1 MGRAEKP
8 APKMYF
14 LKAPDSLRSRIYPFI
29 NLDDFFVVA
38 NMPDY
43 APQLQRL
50 MQQAGIASDRELS
63 QKAGVP
69 EIQLSRLRRG
79 LALKTRAD
87 ILLKIS
93 QALQISLNE
102 LLATLAP
109 DCVELEPAA
118 PTAIEQ
124 EYQRLQAS
132 IEQQRE
138 SLMQEF
144 QLSSVQILESWM
156 LQWPTAASKAQ
167 ENHNL
172 RALKLLPLLRP
183 VEQLLE
189 HWGIESIAPVGAEI
203 PYNPQQHQLLE
214 GTAQP
219 GEQVKVRYTG
229 YKQGEKLLY
238 RAKVSL
244 V

>member
-1 MGRAEKP
+1 MGRAQQP
-8 APKMYF
+8 APKMYS
-14 LKAPDSLRSRIYPFI
+14 LKAPDSLGSRICPFI
-29 NLDDFFVVA
+29 NLDEFFVAA
-38 NMPDY
+38 NIPDY

-50 MQQAGIASDRELS
+50 MQQAGLSGDRELS
-63 QKAGVP
+63 QKAGVS

-79 LALKTRAD
+79 LALQTRAD

-93 QALQISLNE
+93 QALQISLTE

-109 DCVELEPAA
+109 DYVELEKA
-118 PTAIEQ
+118 PLTALEQ

-138 SLMQEF
+138 SLMEEF

-172 RALKLLPLLRP
+172 RAQKLLPLLRP

-189 HWGIESIAPVGAEI
+189 HWGVESIAPVGAQI

-214 GTAQP
+214 GKAQP
-219 GEQVKVRYTG
+219 GEPVKVRYTG
-229 YKQGEKLLY
+229 YRQGDKLLY
-238 RAKVSL
+238 RAKVSP

>member
-1 MGRAEKP
+1 
-8 APKMYF
+8 MYF
-14 LKAPDSLRSRIYPFI
+14 FKARDSLRSRICRFI
-29 NLDDFFVVA
+29 NLDGFFVAA
-38 NMPDY
+38 NIPDC

-50 MQQAGIASDRELS
+50 MQQAGFSSDRELS

-93 QALQISLNE
+93 QALQISLTE

-109 DCVELEPAA
+109 DFVEELEPAPPSA
-118 PTAIEQ
+118 LEQ
-124 EYQRLQAS
+124 EYQRLQATV
-132 IEQQRE
+132 EQQRE

-144 QLSSVQILESWM
+144 QLSSLQILESWM
-156 LQWPTAASKAQ
+156 LQWPTAASKAK

-172 RALKLLPLLRP
+172 RAQKLLPLLRP
-183 VEQLLE
+183 VEQLLQ
-189 HWGIESIAPVGAEI
+189 HWGVEPIAPVGAEL
-203 PYNPQQHQLLE
+203 PYNPQQHQLIE
-214 GTAQP
+214 GKAEP
-219 GEQVKVRYTG
+219 GELVKVRYTG
-229 YKQGEKLLY
+229 YKQGDKLLY
-238 RAKVSL
+238 RAKVSR

>member
-1 MGRAEKP
+1 
-8 APKMYF
+8 MYF
-14 LKAPDSLRSRIYPFI
+14 FKARDSLRSRICRFI
-29 NLDDFFVVA
+29 NLDDFFVAA
-38 NMPDY
+38 NIPDC

-50 MQQAGIASDRELS
+50 MQQAGFSSDRELS

-93 QALQISLNE
+93 QALQISLTE

-109 DCVELEPAA
+109 DFVEELEPAA
-118 PTAIEQ
+118 PSALEQ
-124 EYQRLQAS
+124 EYQRLQATV
-132 IEQQRE
+132 EQQRE

-144 QLSSVQILESWM
+144 QLSSLQILESWM

-172 RALKLLPLLRP
+172 RAQKLLPLLRP
-183 VEQLLE
+183 VEQLLQ
-189 HWGIESIAPVGAEI
+189 HWGVESIAPVGAEL
-203 PYNPQQHQLLE
+203 PYNPQQHQLME
-214 GTAQP
+214 GTAEP
-219 GEQVKVRYTG
+219 GEPVKVRYTG
-229 YKQGEKLLY
+229 YRQGDKLLY

-244 V
+244 VRSIA

>member
-1 MGRAEKP
+1 MA
-8 APKMYF
+8 
-14 LKAPDSLRSRIYPFI
+14 
-29 NLDDFFVVA
+29 A
-38 NMPDY
+38 NIPDY

-50 MQQAGIASDRELS
+50 MQQAGISSDRELS

-93 QALQISLNE
+93 QALQISLTE

-109 DCVELEPAA
+109 DYVELEPPA
-118 PTAIEQ
+118 PTALEQ

-132 IEQQRE
+132 IAQQRS

-144 QLSSVQILESWM
+144 QLASVQILESWM

-167 ENHNL
+167 ENHHL
-172 RALKLLPLLRP
+172 PAQKLLPLLRP
-183 VEQLLE
+183 VEQLLQ

-203 PYNPQQHQLLE
+203 PYNWQQHQLLE

-219 GEQVKVRYTG
+219 GEPVKVRYTG
-229 YKQGEKLLY
+229 YTQGDKLLY
-238 RAKVSL
+238 RAKVSP

>member
-1 MGRAEKP
+1 MA
-8 APKMYF
+8 
-14 LKAPDSLRSRIYPFI
+14 
-29 NLDDFFVVA
+29 A
-38 NMPDY
+38 NIPDY

-50 MQQAGIASDRELS
+50 MQQAGISSDRELS

-69 EIQLSRLRRG
+69 EIQVIRLRRG

-93 QALQISLNE
+93 QALQISLTE

-109 DCVELEPAA
+109 DFVELEKAP
-118 PTAIEQ
+118 PTALEKAPPTALEQ
-124 EYQRLQAS
+124 EYQRLQVA
-132 IEQQRE
+132 IAQQRE

-172 RALKLLPLLRP
+172 RAQKLLPLLRP
-183 VEQLLE
+183 VEQLLQ
-189 HWGIESIAPVGAEI
+189 HWGIEAIAPVGAEI
-203 PYNPQQHQLLE
+203 PYNPQQHQLIE
-214 GTAQP
+214 GTAQA
-219 GEQVKVRYTG
+219 GEPVKVRYTG
-229 YKQGEKLLY
+229 YTQGDKLLY

>member
-1 MGRAEKP
+1 
-8 APKMYF
+8 MYF
-14 LKAPDSLRSRIYPFI
+14 VNAPESLGSRICPFI
-29 NLDDFFVVA
+29 NLDEFFVAA
-38 NMPDY
+38 NIPDY

-50 MQQAGIASDRELS
+50 MRQAGLSSDRELS
-63 QKAGVP
+63 QKAGVS

-79 LALKTRAD
+79 LALQTRAD

-93 QALQISLNE
+93 QALQISLTE

-109 DCVELEPAA
+109 DSVELEQAP
-118 PTAIEQ
+118 PTALEQ

-167 ENHNL
+167 ENHHL
-172 RALKLLPLLRP
+172 RAQKLLPLLRP

-189 HWGIESIAPVGAEI
+189 HWGVESIAPVGAQI
-203 PYNPQQHQLLE
+203 PYNPQQHQLIE

-219 GEQVKVRYTG
+219 GETVKVRYTG
-229 YKQGEKLLY
+229 YRQGDKLLY
-238 RAKVSL
+238 RAKVSPI
-244 V
+244 

>member
-1 MGRAEKP
+1 
-8 APKMYF
+8 MYF
-14 LKAPDSLRSRIYPFI
+14 FKTHNSLRSRICPFT
-29 NLDDFFVVA
+29 NLDESFVVA
-38 NMPDY
+38 NIPDY
-43 APQLQRL
+43 SLQLQRL
-50 MQQAGIASDRELS
+50 MQQAGLSGDRELS

-69 EIQLSRLRRG
+69 ELQLSRLRRG
-79 LALKTRAD
+79 LALQTRAD

-102 LLATLAP
+102 LLATFAP
-109 DCVELEPAA
+109 DYVELESPA

-124 EYQRLQAS
+124 EYQRLQSTIA
-132 IEQQRE
+132 QQRS

-144 QLSSVQILESWM
+144 QLSSLQILESWM
-156 LQWPTAASKAQ
+156 LQWPTAASTAQ
-167 ENHNL
+167 KNH
-172 RALKLLPLLRP
+172 ALPAVKLLPLLRP

-189 HWGIESIAPVGAEI
+189 HWGIESIAPVGAEM

-219 GEQVKVRYTG
+219 GETVKIRYTG
-229 YKQGEKLLY
+229 YRQGDKLLY
-238 RAKVSL
+238 RAKVNL

>member
-1 MGRAEKP
+1 
-8 APKMYF
+8 
-14 LKAPDSLRSRIYPFI
+14 
-29 NLDDFFVVA
+29 LDEFFVTA
-38 NMPDY
+38 NIPDY
-43 APQLQRL
+43 ALQLQRL
-50 MQQAGIASDRELS
+50 MEQAGLSSDRELS
-63 QKAGVP
+63 QKAGVS

-79 LALKTRAD
+79 LALQTRAD

-93 QALQISLNE
+93 QALQISLTE
-102 LLATLAP
+102 LLATLTP
-109 DCVELEPAA
+109 NYVELEQAP
-118 PTAIEQ
+118 PTALEQ

-144 QLSSVQILESWM
+144 QLSSLQILESWM

-172 RALKLLPLLRP
+172 RAQKLLPLLRP

-189 HWGIESIAPVGAEI
+189 HWGVESIAPVGAEI
-203 PYNPQQHQLLE
+203 PYNPQQHQLME
-214 GTAQP
+214 GTAEP
-219 GEQVKVRYTG
+219 GEPVTVRYTG
-229 YKQGEKLLY
+229 YRQGEKLLY
-238 RAKVSL
+238 RAKVSR

>member
-1 MGRAEKP
+1 
-8 APKMYF
+8 
-14 LKAPDSLRSRIYPFI
+14 
-29 NLDDFFVVA
+29 
-38 NMPDY
+38 
-43 APQLQRL
+43 
-50 MQQAGIASDRELS
+50 MQEAGLSSDRELS

-93 QALQISLNE
+93 QALEISLNE

-109 DCVELEPAA
+109 EFVELEPAPPSA
-118 PTAIEQ
+118 LEQ
-124 EYQRLQAS
+124 EYQRLQAT
-132 IEQQRE
+132 IEEQRE
-138 SLMQEF
+138 SLLQEF

-156 LQWPTAASKAQ
+156 LQWPTAASKAE

-172 RALKLLPLLRP
+172 RAQKLLPLLRP
-183 VEQLLE
+183 VEQLLK
-189 HWGIESIAPVGAEI
+189 HWGIESIAAVGAEL
-203 PYNPQQHQLLE
+203 PYNPQQHQLIE
-214 GTAQP
+214 GTAEP
-219 GEQVKVRYTG
+219 GELVKVRYTG
-229 YKQGEKLLY
+229 YKQGDKLLY

>member
-1 MGRAEKP
+1 MT
-8 APKMYF
+8 
-14 LKAPDSLRSRIYPFI
+14 
-29 NLDDFFVVA
+29 A
-38 NMPDY
+38 NIPDY
-43 APQLQRL
+43 ALQLQRL
-50 MQQAGIASDRELS
+50 MEQAGLSSDRELS
-63 QKAGVP
+63 KKAGVS

-79 LALKTRAD
+79 LALQTRAD

-93 QALQISLNE
+93 QALQISLTE
-102 LLATLAP
+102 LLATLTP
-109 DCVELEPAA
+109 NYVELEQAP
-118 PTAIEQ
+118 PTALEQ

-144 QLSSVQILESWM
+144 QLSSLQILESWM

-172 RALKLLPLLRP
+172 RAQKLLPLLRP

-189 HWGIESIAPVGAEI
+189 HWGVESIAPVGAEI
-203 PYNPQQHQLLE
+203 PYNPQQHQLME
-214 GTAQP
+214 GTAEP
-219 GEQVKVRYTG
+219 GEPVTVRYTG
-229 YKQGEKLLY
+229 YRQGEKLLY
-238 RAKVSL
+238 RAKVSR

>member
-1 MGRAEKP
+1 MGRAQQP

-14 LKAPDSLRSRIYPFI
+14 VNAPDSLGSRICPFI
-29 NLDDFFVVA
+29 NLDEFFVAA
-38 NMPDY
+38 NIPDY
-43 APQLQRL
+43 SPQLQRL
-50 MQQAGIASDRELS
+50 MQQAGLSSDRELS
-63 QKAGVP
+63 QKAGVSD
-69 EIQLSRLRRG
+69 IQLSRLRRG
-79 LALKTRAD
+79 LALQTRAD

-93 QALQISLNE
+93 QALQISLTE

-109 DCVELEPAA
+109 DYVELEQAP
-118 PTAIEQ
+118 PTAVEQ

-172 RALKLLPLLRP
+172 RAQKLLPLLRP

-189 HWGIESIAPVGAEI
+189 HWGVESIAPVGAEI
-203 PYNPQQHQLLE
+203 PYNPQQHQLIE

-219 GEQVKVRYTG
+219 GEPVKVRYTG
-229 YKQGEKLLY
+229 YRQGEKLLY
-238 RAKVSL
+238 RAKVSR

>member
-1 MGRAEKP
+1 
-8 APKMYF
+8 MYF
-14 LKAPDSLRSRIYPFI
+14 LKAPDSLGSRICPFM
-29 NLDDFFVVA
+29 NLDEFFVAA
-38 NMPDY
+38 NIPDY

-50 MQQAGIASDRELS
+50 MQQAGLSGDRELS
-63 QKAGVP
+63 QKAGVS

-79 LALKTRAD
+79 LALQTRAD

-93 QALQISLNE
+93 QALQISLTE

-109 DCVELEPAA
+109 DYVELEKAP
-118 PTAIEQ
+118 PTALEQ

-138 SLMQEF
+138 SLMEEF

-172 RALKLLPLLRP
+172 RATALAAARRAVIGALGSGVDRPSRSRDSLQPSTTPTPRRKSRSRRSRQSPEHRLQTRRQTPLPR
-183 VEQLLE
+183 
-189 HWGIESIAPVGAEI
+189 HS
-203 PYNPQQHQLLE
+203 
-214 GTAQP
+214 
-219 GEQVKVRYTG
+219 
-229 YKQGEKLLY
+229 
-238 RAKVSL
+238 
-244 V
+244 

>member
-1 MGRAEKP
+1 
-8 APKMYF
+8 MYVF
-14 LKAPDSLRSRIYPFI
+14 QAPDSLGSRICPFL
-29 NLDDFFVVA
+29 NLDEFFVA
-38 NMPDY
+38 APIPDY

-50 MQQAGIASDRELS
+50 MQQAGMSSDRELS

-69 EIQLSRLRRG
+69 EIHLSRLRRG

-93 QALQISLNE
+93 QGLNISLTQ

-109 DCVELEPAA
+109 DFVEPEEAV
-118 PTAIEQ
+118 PTALEQ

-132 IEQQRE
+132 IEQQRA

-144 QLSSVQILESWM
+144 QLSSLQILESWM
-156 LQWPTAASKAQ
+156 LQWPTAALKAQ

-172 RALKLLPLLRP
+172 RAQKLLPLLRP

-189 HWGIESIAPVGAEI
+189 HWGVESIAPVGAEL
-203 PYNPQQHQLLE
+203 PYNPQQHQLIE
-214 GTAQP
+214 GTAESGQL
-219 GEQVKVRYTG
+219 VKVRYTG

>member
-1 MGRAEKP
+1 
-8 APKMYF
+8 MYVF
-14 LKAPDSLRSRIYPFI
+14 QAPDSLGSRICPFL
-29 NLDDFFVVA
+29 NLDDFFVA
-38 NMPDY
+38 APIPDY

-50 MQQAGIASDRELS
+50 MQQAGMSSDRELS

-69 EIQLSRLRRG
+69 EIHLSRLRRG

-93 QALQISLNE
+93 QGLNISLTQ

-109 DCVELEPAA
+109 DFVEPEEAV
-118 PTAIEQ
+118 PTALEQ

-132 IEQQRE
+132 IEQQRA

-144 QLSSVQILESWM
+144 QLSSLQILESWM
-156 LQWPTAASKAQ
+156 LQWPTAALKAQ

-172 RALKLLPLLRP
+172 RAQKLLPLLRP

-189 HWGIESIAPVGAEI
+189 HWGVESIAPVGAEL
-203 PYNPQQHQLLE
+203 PYNPQQHQLIE
-214 GTAQP
+214 GTAESGQL
-219 GEQVKVRYTG
+219 VKVRYTG

>member
-1 MGRAEKP
+1 
-8 APKMYF
+8 MYVF
-14 LKAPDSLRSRIYPFI
+14 QAPDSLGSRICPFL
-29 NLDDFFVVA
+29 NLDDFFVA
-38 NMPDY
+38 APIPDY

-50 MQQAGIASDRELS
+50 MQQAGMSSDRELS

-69 EIQLSRLRRG
+69 EIHLSRLRRG

-93 QALQISLNE
+93 QGLNISLTQ

-109 DCVELEPAA
+109 DFVEPEEAV
-118 PTAIEQ
+118 PTALEQ

-132 IEQQRE
+132 IEQQRV

-144 QLSSVQILESWM
+144 QLSSLQILESWM
-156 LQWPTAASKAQ
+156 LQWPTAALKAQ

-172 RALKLLPLLRP
+172 RAQKLLPLLRP

-189 HWGIESIAPVGAEI
+189 HWGVESIAPVGAEL
-203 PYNPQQHQLLE
+203 PYNPQQHQLIE
-214 GTAQP
+214 GTAESGQL
-219 GEQVKVRYTG
+219 VKVRYTG

>member
-1 MGRAEKP
+1 MA
-8 APKMYF
+8 
-14 LKAPDSLRSRIYPFI
+14 
-29 NLDDFFVVA
+29 A
-38 NMPDY
+38 NIPDY

-50 MQQAGIASDRELS
+50 MQEAGLSSDRELS

-79 LALKTRAD
+79 LAFKTRAD

-93 QALQISLNE
+93 QALEISLNE
-102 LLATLAP
+102 LLATFAP
-109 DCVELEPAA
+109 ELVELEPAPPSA
-118 PTAIEQ
+118 LER
-124 EYQRLQAS
+124 EYQRLQAT

-138 SLMQEF
+138 SLLQEF

-156 LQWPTAASKAQ
+156 LQWPTAASKAE

-172 RALKLLPLLRP
+172 RAQKLLPLLRP

-189 HWGIESIAPVGAEI
+189 HWGIESIAPVGAEL
-203 PYNPQQHQLLE
+203 PYNPQQHQLIE
-214 GTAQP
+214 GKAEP
-219 GEQVKVRYTG
+219 GELVKVRYTG
-229 YKQGEKLLY
+229 YKQGDKLLY

>member
-1 MGRAEKP
+1 MT
-8 APKMYF
+8 
-14 LKAPDSLRSRIYPFI
+14 
-29 NLDDFFVVA
+29 A
-38 NMPDY
+38 NIPDY
-43 APQLQRL
+43 ALQLQRL
-50 MQQAGIASDRELS
+50 MEQAGLSSDRELS
-63 QKAGVP
+63 QKAGVS

-79 LALKTRAD
+79 LALQTRAD

-93 QALQISLNE
+93 QALQISLTE
-102 LLATLAP
+102 LLATLTP
-109 DCVELEPAA
+109 NYVELEQAP
-118 PTAIEQ
+118 PTALEQ

-172 RALKLLPLLRP
+172 RAQKLLPLLRP

-189 HWGIESIAPVGAEI
+189 HWGVESIAPVGAEI
-203 PYNPQQHQLLE
+203 PYNPQQHQLME
-214 GTAQP
+214 GTAEP
-219 GEQVKVRYTG
+219 GEPVTVRYTG
-229 YKQGEKLLY
+229 YRQGEKLLY
-238 RAKVSL
+238 RAKVSR

>member
-1 MGRAEKP
+1 
-8 APKMYF
+8 MYF
-14 LKAPDSLRSRIYPFI
+14 VNAPESLGSRICPFI
-29 NLDDFFVVA
+29 NLDEFFVAA
-38 NMPDY
+38 NIPDY

-50 MQQAGIASDRELS
+50 IQQAGLSGDRELS
-63 QKAGVP
+63 QKAGVS
-69 EIQLSRLRRG
+69 EIHVSRLRRG
-79 LALKTRAD
+79 LALQTRAD

-93 QALQISLNE
+93 QALQISLSE

-109 DCVELEPAA
+109 DVELEQSP
-118 PTAIEQ
+118 PTAVEQ

-167 ENHNL
+167 ENHHL
-172 RALKLLPLLRP
+172 RAQKLLPLLRP

-189 HWGIESIAPVGAEI
+189 HWGVESIAPVGAEL
-203 PYNPQQHQLLE
+203 PYNPQQHQLIE

-219 GEQVKVRYTG
+219 GEPVKVRYTG
-229 YKQGEKLLY
+229 YRQGDKLLY
-238 RAKVSL
+238 RAKVSR

>member
-1 MGRAEKP
+1 
-8 APKMYF
+8 MYF
-14 LKAPDSLRSRIYPFI
+14 LKARDSLRSRICPFI
-29 NLDDFFVVA
+29 NLDEFFVTA
-38 NMPDY
+38 NIPDY

-50 MQQAGIASDRELS
+50 MEQAGLSSDRELS
-63 QKAGVP
+63 KKAGVS

-79 LALKTRAD
+79 LALQTRAD

-93 QALQISLNE
+93 QALQISLPE
-102 LLATLAP
+102 LLATLTQNY
-109 DCVELEPAA
+109 VELEQAQ
-118 PTAIEQ
+118 PTALEQ

-167 ENHNL
+167 ENHHL
-172 RALKLLPLLRP
+172 RAQKLLPLLRP

-189 HWGIESIAPVGAEI
+189 HWGVESIAPVGAQI
-203 PYNPQQHQLLE
+203 PYNPQQHQLME
-214 GTAQP
+214 GTAEP
-219 GEQVKVRYTG
+219 GEPVKVRYTG
-229 YKQGEKLLY
+229 YRQGDKLLY
-238 RAKVSL
+238 RAKVSP

>member
-1 MGRAEKP
+1 
-8 APKMYF
+8 MYF
-14 LKAPDSLRSRIYPFI
+14 LKARDSLRSRICPFI
-29 NLDDFFVVA
+29 NLDEFFVTA
-38 NMPDY
+38 NIPDY

-50 MQQAGIASDRELS
+50 MEQAGLSSDRELS
-63 QKAGVP
+63 KKAGVSD
-69 EIQLSRLRRG
+69 IQLSRLRRG
-79 LALKTRAD
+79 LALQTRAD

-93 QALQISLNE
+93 QALQISLTE
-102 LLATLAP
+102 LLATLTP
-109 DCVELEPAA
+109 NYVELEQAP
-118 PTAIEQ
+118 PTALEQ

-132 IEQQRE
+132 IKQQRE

-172 RALKLLPLLRP
+172 RAQKLLPLLRP

-189 HWGIESIAPVGAEI
+189 HWGVESIAPVGAEI
-203 PYNPQQHQLLE
+203 PYNPQQHQLME
-214 GTAQP
+214 GTAEP
-219 GEQVKVRYTG
+219 GDPVKVRYTG
-229 YKQGEKLLY
+229 YRQGEKLLY
-238 RAKVSL
+238 RAKVSR

>member
-1 MGRAEKP
+1 MA
-8 APKMYF
+8 
-14 LKAPDSLRSRIYPFI
+14 
-29 NLDDFFVVA
+29 A
-38 NMPDY
+38 NIPDY

-50 MQQAGIASDRELS
+50 MQQAGLSSDRELS
-63 QKAGVP
+63 QKAGVS
-69 EIQLSRLRRG
+69 ELQLSRLRRG
-79 LALKTRAD
+79 LALQTRAD

-109 DCVELEPAA
+109 DSVELESPA

-124 EYQRLQAS
+124 EYQRLQS
-132 IEQQRE
+132 TIEQQRS

-144 QLSSVQILESWM
+144 QLSSLQILESWM

-167 ENHNL
+167 ENHHL
-172 RALKLLPLLRP
+172 PAVKLLPLMRP
-183 VEQLLE
+183 VEKLLQE
-189 HWGIESIAPVGAEI
+189 WGVEAIVPVGAEL
-203 PYNPQQHQLLE
+203 PYNPQQHQLIE

-219 GEQVKVRYTG
+219 GEPVKVRYTG
-229 YKQGEKLLY
+229 YRQGKKLLY
-238 RAKVSL
+238 RAKVSP

>member
-1 MGRAEKP
+1 MA
-8 APKMYF
+8 
-14 LKAPDSLRSRIYPFI
+14 
-29 NLDDFFVVA
+29 A
-38 NMPDY
+38 NIPDY

-50 MQQAGIASDRELS
+50 MQEAGLSSDRELS

-93 QALQISLNE
+93 QALEISLNE

-109 DCVELEPAA
+109 EFVELEPVPPSAL
-118 PTAIEQ
+118 ER
-124 EYQRLQAS
+124 EYQRLQAT

-138 SLMQEF
+138 SLLQEF

-156 LQWPTAASKAQ
+156 LQWPTAASKAE

-172 RALKLLPLLRP
+172 RAQKLLPLLRP

-189 HWGIESIAPVGAEI
+189 HWGIESIAPVGAEL
-203 PYNPQQHQLLE
+203 PYNPQQHQLIE
-214 GTAQP
+214 GKAEP
-219 GEQVKVRYTG
+219 GELVKVRYTG
-229 YKQGEKLLY
+229 YRQGDKLLY

>member
-1 MGRAEKP
+1 MA
-8 APKMYF
+8 
-14 LKAPDSLRSRIYPFI
+14 
-29 NLDDFFVVA
+29 A
-38 NMPDY
+38 NIPDY

-50 MQQAGIASDRELS
+50 MQEAGLSSDRELS

-93 QALQISLNE
+93 QALEISLNE

-109 DCVELEPAA
+109 EFVEELEPAP
-118 PTAIEQ
+118 PTALDQ
-124 EYQRLQAS
+124 EYQRLQAT

-138 SLMQEF
+138 SLLQEF

-156 LQWPTAASKAQ
+156 LQWPTAASKAE

-172 RALKLLPLLRP
+172 RAQKLLPLLRP

-189 HWGIESIAPVGAEI
+189 HWGIESIAPVGAEL
-203 PYNPQQHQLLE
+203 PYNPQQHQLIE
-214 GTAQP
+214 GKAEP
-219 GEQVKVRYTG
+219 GATVKVRYTG
-229 YKQGEKLLY
+229 YRQGDKLLY

>member
-1 MGRAEKP
+1 
-8 APKMYF
+8 MYF
-14 LKAPDSLRSRIYPFI
+14 VNAPDSLRSRICPFI
-29 NLDDFFVVA
+29 NLDEFFVAA
-38 NMPDY
+38 NIPDY

-50 MQQAGIASDRELS
+50 IRQAGLSGDRELS
-63 QKAGVP
+63 QKAGVS

-79 LALKTRAD
+79 LALQTRAD

-93 QALQISLNE
+93 QALQISLTE

-109 DCVELEPAA
+109 DYVQLEQAP
-118 PTAIEQ
+118 PTAVEQ

-172 RALKLLPLLRP
+172 RAQKLLPLLRP

-189 HWGIESIAPVGAEI
+189 HWGVESIAPVGAEI
-203 PYNPQQHQLLE
+203 PYNPQQHQLIE

-219 GEQVKVRYTG
+219 GEPVKVRYTG
-229 YKQGEKLLY
+229 YIQGDKLLY
-238 RAKVSL
+238 RAKVSR